1 MYIKRGIKYAKLSK
15 LPWRQTVKEK
25 VIHTP
30 GKAFE
35 LINKQLEKSC
45 HQPEKEIEVSY
56 LSDECDTE
64 AINSVTAD
72 ELLDSLETSY

>member
-35 LINKQLEKSC
+35 LINK
-45 HQPEKEIEVSY
+45 
-56 LSDECDTE
+56 
-64 AINSVTAD
+64 
-72 ELLDSLETSY
+72 